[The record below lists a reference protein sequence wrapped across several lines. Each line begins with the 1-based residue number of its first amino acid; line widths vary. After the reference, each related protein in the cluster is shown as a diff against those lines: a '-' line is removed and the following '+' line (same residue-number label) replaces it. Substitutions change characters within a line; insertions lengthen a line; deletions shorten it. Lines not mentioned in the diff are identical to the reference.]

1 MALIVAVEEA
11 YGSAQVG
18 CSAAEGEAMIAFY
31 VTAALLA
38 WFVVSLGVGLVVGPV
53 LASRA

>member
-1 MALIVAVEEA
+1 MALSVAVEEA
-11 YGSAQVG
+11 YGSAQL
-18 CSAAEGEAMIAFY
+18 GEAPAEKNVMIAFY

-53 LASRA
+53 LATRS